1 MLRVDEVCKHS
12 YIFSNSSIQPGH
24 DCFATTW
31 MVNSCY
37 HLYIL
42 LLIFSILIEKELIYD
57 RITVYNGGLKV
68 PYQLLRRGRS
78 FLALLLNLGCLGQ
91 ACHRRRF
98 YLAYS
103 THLIWLCKIC
113 TCKCGF
119 SRHWYL
125 RRISK
130 LMNCHELSLNCV
142 IIY

>member
-24 DCFATTW
+24 DCFVTTW

-57 RITVYNGGLKV
+57 RITVYSVGLKV
-68 PYQLLRRGRS
+68 PYQLFRRERS

-91 ACHRRRF
+91 DVTEGDF
-98 YLAYS
+98 
-103 THLIWLCKIC
+103 
-113 TCKCGF
+113 
-119 SRHWYL
+119 
-125 RRISK
+125 ISP
-130 LMNCHELSLNCV
+130 
-142 IIY
+142 IQPI